1 MNSEFIIA
9 LHALAYLD
17 HRRTKVS
24 SEELAKSICTNPA
37 RIRKVMAKLKKAGM
51 LITREGNSGGY
62 ELSAPASAIRLS
74 DLAQALQQ
82 PLLKSGWRSGTLN
95 TYCMIATGMGSV
107 VDTLEAS
114 LNEECL
120 RHLSHIT
127 IEDISRQLLVLH
139 KNNNNK
145 EE

>member
-9 LHALAYLD
+9 LHALAYLR
-17 HRRTKVS
+17 HRNTKVS

-37 RIRKVMAKLKKAGM
+37 RIRKVMAKLKKAG
-51 LITREGNSGGY
+51 LLETREGNSGGY
-62 ELSAPASAIRLS
+62 ELQGDASAIKLS

-82 PLLKSGWRSGTLN
+82 PLTKSGRRSGALN
-95 TYCMIATGMGSV
+95 TYCMVATGMGTV

-114 LNEECL
+114 LNEVCMQS
-120 RHLSHIT
+120 LSQIT
-127 IEDISRQLLVLH
+127 IEDISQQLIAIENH
-139 KNNNNK
+139 KNK

>member
-9 LHALAYLD
+9 LHALAYLR
-17 HRRTKVS
+17 HRNTKVS

-37 RIRKVMAKLKKAGM
+37 RIRKVMAKLK
-51 LITREGNSGGY
+51 NSGGY
-62 ELSAPASAIRLS
+62 ELHGDAAAIRLS

-82 PLLKSGWRSGTLN
+82 PLTKSGWRSGTLN
-95 TYCMIATGMGSV
+95 TYCMIATGMGTV

-114 LNEECL
+114 LNEVCMQS
-120 RHLSHIT
+120 LSQIT
-127 IEDISRQLLVLH
+127 IEDISQQLIAIENH
-139 KNNNNK
+139 KNK

>member
-9 LHALAYLD
+9 LHALAYLR
-17 HRRTKVS
+17 HRNTMVS

-37 RIRKVMAKLKKAGM
+37 RIRKVMAKLKKAG
-51 LITREGNSGGY
+51 LLETREGNSGGY
-62 ELSAPASAIRLS
+62 ELQGDASAIKLS

-82 PLLKSGWRSGTLN
+82 PLTNSGWRSGALN
-95 TYCMIATGMGSV
+95 TYCMVATGMGTV

-114 LNEECL
+114 LNEVCMQS
-120 RHLSHIT
+120 LSQIT
-127 IEDISRQLLVLH
+127 IEDISQQLIAIENH
-139 KNNNNK
+139 KNK

>member
-9 LHALAYLD
+9 LHALAYLR
-17 HRRTKVS
+17 HRNTKVS

-37 RIRKVMAKLKKAGM
+37 RIRKVMAKLKKAG
-51 LITREGNSGGY
+51 LLETREGNSGGY
-62 ELSAPASAIRLS
+62 ELQGDASTIKLS

-82 PLLKSGWRSGTLN
+82 SLTKSGWRSGALN
-95 TYCMIATGMGSV
+95 TYCMVATGMGTV

-114 LNEECL
+114 LNAVCMQY
-120 RHLSHIT
+120 LSQIT
-127 IEDISRQLLVLH
+127 IEDISQQLIAIENH
-139 KNNNNK
+139 KNK

>member
-9 LHALAYLD
+9 LHALAYL
-17 HRRTKVS
+17 RYRNTKVS

-37 RIRKVMAKLKKAGM
+37 RIRKVMAKLHGDA
-51 LITREGNSGGY
+51 
-62 ELSAPASAIRLS
+62 AAIRLS

-82 PLLKSGWRSGTLN
+82 PLTKSGWRSGTLN
-95 TYCMIATGMGSV
+95 TYCMIATGMGTV

-114 LNEECL
+114 LNEVCMQS
-120 RHLSHIT
+120 LSQIT
-127 IEDISRQLLVLH
+127 IEDISQQLIAIENH
-139 KNNNNK
+139 KNK

>member
-1 MNSEFIIA
+1 MSSEFTIA
-9 LHALAYLD
+9 VHAMIWLNRQGGTLDSETLAE
-17 HRRTKVS
+17 KVG
-24 SEELAKSICTNPA
+24 TNPV
-37 RIRKVMAKLKKAGM
+37 RIRKVMAKLKKAG
-51 LITREGNSGGY
+51 LLETREGNSGGY

-82 PLLKSGWRSGTLN
+82 PFLKSGWRSGTLN